1 MDCDFLTFPAESDAS
16 VRAAIRLKAP
26 ETLTRTPTHFI
37 LLIDVS
43 ESMLDNRKLVNV
55 KRCASLVLNF
65 MNDHDQIS
73 LISFGEEA
81 KLHLKRIP
89 ADEGNK
95 TIIKQAIQGL
105 ECNGCT
111 NLSASLGH
119 VRTVCEGSTQKTGL
133 LLLTDGHANRGV
145 SEPSELRRLMSSLCT
160 LFPQL
165 SVHCVAYGADHNQ
178 ELMRAFAE
186 DNHGSYNVVNT
197 IEDTAFA
204 FGDTLGGLMSCAY
217 QNVRIEVPIG
227 TKVLGPHKTENLS
240 GRIWISVGDVYAG
253 TSPLVLFVLPNGD
266 IDEVRIHG
274 MSLPSLESW
283 TISPIPQPVTERQ
296 KDIHL
301 AQLRYMCTTIL
312 DGLNK
317 WSTKS
322 ESERETL
329 KQGIE
334 TFTREI
340 NDSFFDGDPIA
351 SLLREEVSII
361 RTLLARAESGHMD
374 HQTQCITTQH
384 ITSIGLARG
393 FSSPMAVN
401 RRQARFPR
409 APSRPMMQREQ
420 FGGGFGSDE
429 ETDPVPIPVGNQ
441 STTNAF
447 QNTLQSQIASQMR
460 DAFQDET
467 DSQ

>member
-16 VRAAIRLKAP
+16 VRAAIRMKAP
-26 ETLTRTPTHFI
+26 ETIIRTPTHFI

-43 ESMLDNRKLVNV
+43 ESMLDERKLENV

-65 MNDHDQIS
+65 MNDQDCIS

-95 TIIKQAIQGL
+95 ASIKQAIQTL

-119 VRTVCEGSTQKTGL
+119 VRTVCEDSTQKTGL

-145 SEPSELRRLMSSLCT
+145 SNAVDLRRLMSSLCT

-165 SVHCVAYGADHNQ
+165 SVHCVAYGSDHNQ

-227 TKVLGPHKTENLS
+227 TKVLGPHKTEQLG
-240 GRIWISVGDVYAG
+240 GRIWISVGDIYAG
-253 TSPLVLFVLPNGD
+253 TSPLVLFVLPNGE

-283 TISPIPQPVTERQ
+283 TIYPIPQTVQGRQ

-317 WSTKS
+317 WSSKT
-322 ESERETL
+322 EAERQII
-329 KQGIE
+329 KQRIE
-334 TFTREI
+334 QFTQEI

-351 SLLREEVSII
+351 DLLREEVGII
-361 RTLLARAESGHMD
+361 RNLLARAESGHMD
-374 HQTQCITTQH
+374 HQTHCITTQH

-401 RRQARFPR
+401 RRQTRFPR
-409 APSRPMMQREQ
+409 APSRPMMQRGQ
-420 FGGGFGSDE
+420 FGDGFGSDDE
-429 ETDPVPIPVGNQ
+429 SDPIPPA
-441 STTNAF
+441 SHANAF
-447 QNTLQSQIASQMR
+447 QNTLQSQIATQMR
-460 DAFQDET
+460 EAFQNEEL
-467 DSQ
+467 